1 MTCVGTWVPAGPSR
15 KAAVWLL
22 TCVFREGNWERTQA
36 RSKAGVARTF
46 KPGVVI
52 TLFSGESKLTM
63 FRGIVSHTGGNRC
76 TAKLTL
82 PIRLRRMLRLPRRH
96 QVSMAGAV
104 GSCLKCIQ
112 EGLFS
117 IESSN

>member
-52 TLFSGESKLTM
+52 SLFSGENKIAIVRVL
-63 FRGIVSHTGGNRC
+63 VSHTAASSC
-76 TAKLTL
+76 TASSPDSSRALL
-82 PIRLRRMLRLPRRH
+82 AASHPGH
-96 QVSMAGAV
+96 QHSMAEALG
-104 GSCLKCIQ
+104 G
-112 EGLFS
+112 
-117 IESSN
+117 